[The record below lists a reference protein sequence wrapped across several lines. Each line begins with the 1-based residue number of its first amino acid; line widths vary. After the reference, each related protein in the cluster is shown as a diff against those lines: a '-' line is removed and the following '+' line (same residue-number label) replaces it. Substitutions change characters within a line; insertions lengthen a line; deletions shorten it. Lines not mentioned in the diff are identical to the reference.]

1 MNLRQN
7 ESKRTIRAPAKLNLF
22 LEIFGRREDGYHE
35 LATLMIPIRLFDSLS
50 LKPLP
55 AAGSMPGEIEFRLH
69 RQYGW
74 PAGTL
79 STDEVP
85 SGTGNLVVR
94 ALELLRERSGC
105 IFGAQVD
112 LVKRI
117 PIAAGLGGGS
127 SDAAAALKLANRSWN
142 IHWESGR
149 LSELAAE
156 LGSDVPFFMS
166 SGAGICRGR
175 GECVTPLGPTMPLDV
190 VILKP
195 PEGLTTSEV
204 YRALD
209 DSRAALG
216 VEPTA
221 SRDLVALAH
230 ALEQGSL
237 ARIGQWMV
245 NRLQMAAAAVSP
257 WIGKAQSAFA
267 ELDFLGHQ
275 LSGSGSA
282 YFGVCRHARHARRL
296 ASILKTRQLGLVYVT
311 RSCR

>member
-35 LATLMIPIRLFDSLS
+35 LATLMVPLRLFDSLS
-50 LKPLP
+50 LKPL
-55 AAGSMPGEIEFRLH
+55 AASGSTPGEIKFRLH
-69 RQYGW
+69 RQPDW
-74 PAGTL
+74 PAGNP
-79 STDEVP
+79 STDQIP
-85 SGTGNLVVR
+85 SGADNLVVR

-105 IFGAQVD
+105 IHGAQVD

-127 SDAAAALKLANRSWN
+127 SDAAAALKLANRAWN
-142 IHWESGR
+142 IHWEPRR
-149 LSELAAE
+149 LSVLAAE

-175 GECVTPLGPTMPLDV
+175 GECVTPLGPTVPIDV
-190 VILKP
+190 VIVKP
-195 PEGLTTSEV
+195 PEGLNTSEV

-209 DSRAALG
+209 DSPAAFG

-221 SRDLVALAH
+221 SRDLVALTQT
-230 ALEQGSL
+230 LQQGSL
-237 ARIGQWMV
+237 ARIGRWMV
-245 NRLQMAAAAVSP
+245 NRLQMAAATVSP
-257 WIGKAQSAFA
+257 WIGQARSAFA

-275 LSGSGSA
+275 LSGSGTA